1 MAKSLILIGYMGC
14 GKTVLGKCLA
24 KRKSLDF
31 IDLDEFIETEE
42 NTSISKIFEKVGELG
57 FRKKERFYLEK
68 LLSQNLR
75 AIISLGGGTPC
86 YFDNVNYVIK
96 KDCFQSV
103 YLKTSPKILASRL
116 FVERNHRPVIS
127 DLDTPEDLEEFISK
141 HLFERVPFY
150 IMAKYHIST
159 NDRSIE
165 DLVDQLEKLLT

>member
-86 YFDNVNYVIK
+86 YYDNVNYVIK
-96 KDCFQSV
+96 KDRFQSV

-116 FVERNHRPVIS
+116 FEERNHRPNIS
-127 DLDTPEDLEEFISK
+127 HLDTPEDLEEFISK

-159 NDRSIE
+159 NDRSVE

>member
-1 MAKSLILIGYMGC
+1 MGC

-42 NTSISKIFEKVGELG
+42 NTSISKLFEKVGELG

-68 LLSQNLR
+68 LLSQNLQ

-86 YFDNVNYVIK
+86 YFDNINYIIK
-96 KDCFQSV
+96 KDGFQTI

-116 FVERNHRPVIS
+116 FEERNHRPIIAN
-127 DLDTPEDLEEFISK
+127 LNTPEDLEEFIAK
-141 HLFERVPFY
+141 QLFERVPFF
-150 IMAKYHIST
+150 IIAQHHIST
-159 NDRSIE
+159 NDRSVE